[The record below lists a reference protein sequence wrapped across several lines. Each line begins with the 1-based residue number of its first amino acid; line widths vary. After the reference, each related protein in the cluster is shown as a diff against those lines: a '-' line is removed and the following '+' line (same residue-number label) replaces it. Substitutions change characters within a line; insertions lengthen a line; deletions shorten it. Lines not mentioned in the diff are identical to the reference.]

1 MPKGREQRAT
11 EEFEIDP
18 AQNKGAAFAFHDI
31 KRKKTERMQMH
42 GGECECCKGVSIHHT
57 V

>member
-18 AQNKGAAFAFHDI
+18 AQNKGAAFAFHDV

-42 GGECECCKGVSIHHT
+42 GESVNAVKE
-57 V
+57 